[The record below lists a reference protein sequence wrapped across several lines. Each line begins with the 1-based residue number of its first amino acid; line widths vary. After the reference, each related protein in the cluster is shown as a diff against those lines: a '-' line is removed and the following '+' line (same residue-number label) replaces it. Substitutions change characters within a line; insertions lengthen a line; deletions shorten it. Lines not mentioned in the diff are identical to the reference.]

1 MSIYLQKSAS
11 TEPRTSPPKFQVPL
25 PTRQFSNIPQSHRKA
40 RLGDQ
45 TSPKTDQSLSATL
58 NSGGDSE
65 SSRQEIGGR
74 ASSAPCGTP
83 VGSSE
88 DIAISFFDNTEMRV
102 LKIELSDEIQ
112 TMVQGES
119 YVTVSVPLTASLFDL
134 LAVVQRKL
142 QREFSAVDFGFE
154 STDPN
159 SQRLCYDRYMLVKD
173 LKATKLRL
181 ARTATTG
188 PFFTAPTQNPGIR
201 PDASIFH
208 FTTSSAVELTE
219 YLVRV
224 DIPGEAPGRPASLV
238 VCYPRLLHRWI
249 VSPEPSSAR
258 PVERRT
264 RSWTRMLGLDHTP
277 PWQQD
282 GRALLDELEEL
293 NVDDDLESAECDE
306 ESLAFLVSYRLT
318 ERNKTRP
325 LAIKYHAETPT
336 ECALI
341 VAHLQYLIKWGGE

>member
-1 MSIYLQKSAS
+1 
-11 TEPRTSPPKFQVPL
+11 
-25 PTRQFSNIPQSHRKA
+25 
-40 RLGDQ
+40 
-45 TSPKTDQSLSATL
+45 
-58 NSGGDSE
+58 
-65 SSRQEIGGR
+65 
-74 ASSAPCGTP
+74 
-83 VGSSE
+83 
-88 DIAISFFDNTEMRV
+88 MRV

-181 ARTATTG
+181 ARTATTAHV
-188 PFFTAPTQNPGIR
+188 PAPTQNPGIR

-224 DIPGEAPGRPASLV
+224 DIPGEAPGRPKDTS
-238 VCYPRLLHRWI
+238 
-249 VSPEPSSAR
+249 E
-258 PVERRT
+258 
-264 RSWTRMLGLDHTP
+264 
-277 PWQQD
+277 
-282 GRALLDELEEL
+282 
-293 NVDDDLESAECDE
+293 
-306 ESLAFLVSYRLT
+306 
-318 ERNKTRP
+318 
-325 LAIKYHAETPT
+325 
-336 ECALI
+336 
-341 VAHLQYLIKWGGE
+341 